1 MTMNRHQAVGAYQRW
16 APPSFDA
23 PAASPAPSPAPVV
36 EIEPEPEQP
45 TIEEVFTPEEPLPL
59 PEPSAHIHLPTAD
72 DIERIHDEARKE
84 GYAAGYEE
92 GTARGRMEA
101 MQFHSLVEGLENSMT
116 SLDREVADEILAL
129 ATELA
134 RQMVR
139 QTLNG
144 RPEAVVDLIREALLQ
159 LPQNHA
165 LIHLNPEDAEMVKEY
180 LGEQLSHAGHRL
192 VEDVTITRGGV
203 RIDAS
208 GSQIDATVQTRWR
221 RILDTLGRNVAWD
234 GDGA

>member
-1 MTMNRHQAVGAYQRW
+1 MTSPATVAV
-16 APPSFDA
+16 
-23 PAASPAPSPAPVV
+23 PAAA
-36 EIEPEPEQP
+36 
-45 TIEEVFTPEEPLPL
+45 
-59 PEPSAHIHLPTAD
+59 PTA
-72 DIERIHDEARKE
+72 
-84 GYAAGYEE
+84 AG
-92 GTARGRMEA
+92 
-101 MQFHSLVEGLENSMT
+101 
-116 SLDREVADEILAL
+116 DEILAL

-221 RILDTLGRNVAWD
+221 RIMDNLGRNISWD

>member
-1 MTMNRHQAVGAYQRW
+1 
-16 APPSFDA
+16 
-23 PAASPAPSPAPVV
+23 
-36 EIEPEPEQP
+36 
-45 TIEEVFTPEEPLPL
+45 
-59 PEPSAHIHLPTAD
+59 
-72 DIERIHDEARKE
+72 
-84 GYAAGYEE
+84 
-92 GTARGRMEA
+92 
-101 MQFHSLVEGLENSMT
+101 MT

-221 RILDTLGRNVAWD
+221 RIMENLGRNISWD